1 MKHKEIKFNAATTD
15 AILRNLCATLKAN
28 RLDYVCNFDKD
39 HYIVGI
45 KCGKHIIDRPLIITT
60 GLLFTVTDDK
70 NISCG
75 LYDTKYLLKLLIE
88 AQKETKAKMAGYN
101 PTPYEKGTT
110 DLIEK
115 GWKMKEELK
124 QWEDENG

>member
-1 MKHKEIKFNAATTD
+1 MKHNEIKFDIKTTD
-15 AILRNLCATLKAN
+15 AILRNLCATLKVN
-28 RLDYVCNFDKD
+28 SLDYVCNFDKD

-45 KCGKHIIDRPLIITT
+45 KCGKYIIDRPLIITT

-88 AQKETKAKMAGYN
+88 AQKKEKAKMTGYN
-101 PTPYEKGTT
+101 PTPYEKGIT
-110 DLIEK
+110 DSIERSWEIK
-115 GWKMKEELK
+115 KNIKKWEGKE
-124 QWEDENG
+124 

>member
-1 MKHKEIKFNAATTD
+1 MKHKDIKFDAATTD

-28 RLDYVCNFDKD
+28 SLDYTCGFISDFI
-39 HYIVGI
+39 YGI
-45 KCGKHIIDRPLIITT
+45 KCGKYIIDRPLIITT

-110 DLIEK
+110 DLIER
-115 GWKMKEELK
+115 GWEMKEEYKNWRYK
-124 QWEDENG
+124 Q